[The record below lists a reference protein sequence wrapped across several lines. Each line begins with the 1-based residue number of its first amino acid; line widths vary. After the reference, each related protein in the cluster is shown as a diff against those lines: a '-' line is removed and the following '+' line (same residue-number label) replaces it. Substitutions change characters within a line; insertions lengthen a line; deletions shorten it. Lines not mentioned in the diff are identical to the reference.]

1 MEYFEQIEHAL
12 EFIEQNLK
20 NEITAPD
27 VAGAAA
33 YSYFHFHRVFETA
46 VGETVGGYIRSR
58 RLSKAAEE
66 LLYTD
71 KRIIEIAL
79 SFRFESHEAFS
90 RAFKKLYKVTPMQYR
105 INKIDTIIG
114 RKAAL
119 GSDAL
124 LHRQGVS
131 LQPEIVMVPDMHLV
145 GTRFPVSIEENSSI
159 EMWPVFNNRIHEIR
173 NRVQNS
179 ARYCIYE
186 AHEKCD
192 YDSFDAQAATTAFI
206 GVAATP
212 HASIPDGMVLK
223 KFRGGKYAHFIH
235 TGTTASLLYT
245 YQYIWGSWI
254 PYNKIELAVRDDI
267 ECFTER
273 FKGAVDETSETDIY
287 IPIK

>member
-33 YSYFHFHRVFETA
+33 YSYSHFHRVFETA

-71 KRIIEIAL
+71 KRIIDIAL
-79 SFRFESHEAFS
+79 SFRFESHEAFG
-90 RAFKKLYKVTPMQYR
+90 RAFKKLYRVTPMQYR
-105 INKIDTIIG
+105 INRTDTIIG
-114 RKAAL
+114 RKSAL
-119 GSDAL
+119 SYDAL
-124 LHRQGVS
+124 LHRQRVS
-131 LQPEIVMVPDMHLV
+131 LQSEIVMVPDMHLV

-159 EMWPVFNNRIHEIR
+159 EMWPLFNNRIHEIR
-173 NRVQNS
+173 NRVLNS

-186 AHEKCD
+186 AHGKCD
-192 YDSFDAQAATTAFI
+192 YDSLDAQAATTAFI
-206 GVAATP
+206 GVAVTL
-212 HASIPDGMVLK
+212 HDSIPDGMVLK

-254 PYNKIELAVRDDI
+254 PYNKIELAERDDI

-287 IPIK
+287 IPIE